1 MGSLPPDME
10 LFIPNLP
17 MARFTSLLVIYE
29 PFILLVSCQVLLS
42 LDPVCVQM
50 QVLFVSQ
57 DCHILEVHFF
67 LRCALSLVLERFLL
81 DLIGVSA

>member
-17 MARFTSLLVIYE
+17 MACFTSLLVIYE
-29 PFILLVSCQVLLS
+29 PYRVGFLS
-42 LDPVCVQM
+42 GFAFLGSGLCADASIVCVPG
-50 QVLFVSQ
+50 LSYTGGA
-57 DCHILEVHFF
+57 FF